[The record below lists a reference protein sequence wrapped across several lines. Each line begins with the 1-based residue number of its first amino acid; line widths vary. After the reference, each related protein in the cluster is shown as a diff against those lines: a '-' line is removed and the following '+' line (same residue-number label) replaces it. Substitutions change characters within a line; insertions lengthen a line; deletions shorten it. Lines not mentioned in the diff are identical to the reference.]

1 MQVEE
6 ISYAKHKRGLLSAK
20 CLKGEL
26 VKKSSLKWKK
36 KLFFFFPP
44 KNGAQLLANM
54 NKNFSLVF
62 FPTLCVGAQAR
73 LTCTG
78 STW

>member
-6 ISYAKHKRGLLSAK
+6 ISYAEHKRGLLSAK

-26 VKKSSLKWKK
+26 VKKCSLKWKK
-36 KLFFFFPP
+36 KLFFPP
-44 KNGAQLLANM
+44 KNEAQLLANM
-54 NKNFSLVF
+54 NKNFSLAF
-62 FPTLCVGAQAR
+62 FSTLCVGAQAR